1 MPESI
6 SVRMILPVL
15 AIIMLVPSSR
25 SSARKR
31 FSEDGCWCSGRLSPG
46 STRCRRS
53 LSCDN
58 ADYDEFDNGETKLSD
73 NSDSFLN
80 DGCVRALCFKNYAL
94 KEVAGCGY
102 LS

>member
-1 MPESI
+1 MAAGVVVGSLLT
-6 SVRMILPVL
+6 VHD
-15 AIIMLVPSSR
+15 AGDR
-25 SSARKR
+25 S
-31 FSEDGCWCSGRLSPG
+31 
-46 STRCRRS
+46 
-53 LSCDN
+53 SCDN

-94 KEVAGCGY
+94 KEVARCGY

>member
-1 MPESI
+1 MA
-6 SVRMILPVL
+6 VGVVVGYLL
-15 AIIMLVPSSR
+15 AVHDAGDHS
-25 SSARKR
+25 
-31 FSEDGCWCSGRLSPG
+31 
-46 STRCRRS
+46 
-53 LSCDN
+53 SCDN

-80 DGCVRALCFKNYAL
+80 DGCVYALCFKNYAL